1 MLLPPLSPQQ
11 KIKPRW
17 FEPRMAALF
26 FTLLVPGGIY
36 LPYFPLWLEANGF
49 GPEKIAVILSA
60 PMFLRVATTP
70 LLTALADKVR
80 DRADVYIALV
90 AASVLVSAGYFLAPD
105 YVVVLAV
112 SLVLAVVWT
121 PHSTIADSLALSGVR
136 RFGSNYPAMRI
147 WGSISFLCANLAG
160 GLILAHTGAG
170 AVPGVLF
177 LSFCA
182 ALAAALFTPRLG
194 RPRLASPLSAADM
207 QDQAPKL
214 LEPYFLYFVTGAGV
228 IVGSHGFMY
237 GFASIYWK
245 SIGIGDSMVGLLWAF
260 GVVCE
265 VWMFMV
271 FNRIFGA
278 VSVERVMVIAGI
290 GAAVRWVAY
299 PLVWPMG
306 LGLPGFFA
314 VQGLHAFSTALIL
327 IGLQK
332 MIAETIPEERTGAA
346 QGIAYFANG
355 VCMAGATLASGP
367 LYDRLNVGGFWAMV
381 PVALAGLWLI
391 WLAARSAPQR
401 RKGR

>member
-1 MLLPPLSPQQ
+1 MLPPLAPDQTV
-11 KIKPRW
+11 KPNR
-17 FEPRMAALF
+17 FELRVALLYVCLF
-26 FTLLVPGGIY
+26 IPNGIH

-90 AASVLVSAGYFLAPD
+90 AASVLVSAGYFLTPD

-228 IVGSHGFMY
+228 IQPGELQACRPSLGPALQRRHLPVVEFGRPL
-237 GFASIYWK
+237 
-245 SIGIGDSMVGLLWAF
+245 GI
-260 GVVCE
+260 
-265 VWMFMV
+265 
-271 FNRIFGA
+271 
-278 VSVERVMVIAGI
+278 VSVRDALDEDLLDL
-290 GAAVRWVAY
+290 RWDLEQREVAR
-299 PLVWPMG
+299 
-306 LGLPGFFA
+306 
-314 VQGLHAFSTALIL
+314 
-327 IGLQK
+327 
-332 MIAETIPEERTGAA
+332 E
-346 QGIAYFANG
+346 
-355 VCMAGATLASGP
+355 
-367 LYDRLNVGGFWAMV
+367 
-381 PVALAGLWLI
+381 
-391 WLAARSAPQR
+391 
-401 RKGR
+401 